1 MQKGKRERARLTWA
15 STCIWSVILVA
26 RRSCF
31 PRSFLSCSI
40 SSSSWSCIFSRS
52 SWLRFKTTAITL
64 KYLHRPNPLFR
75 EVFGFQWDFP
85 LIIGIFLCIFGFF
98 ITGTDSKNPLLK
110 NAQVVLLSV
119 FYPFCPWNKD
129 LNTLV
134 LIILQVLSSFLITRL
149 RWPLTWH
156 GAFCLYTLILCLTFR
171 FTWV

>member
-52 SWLRFKTTAITL
+52 SWLRFKTNSYHIKISSSTKPFVQGGVWIS
-64 KYLHRPNPLFR
+64 
-75 EVFGFQWDFP
+75 VGFSIDYWH
-85 LIIGIFLCIFGFF
+85 IFMHFWGFYNRNRF
-98 ITGTDSKNPLLK
+98 PLLK
-110 NAQVVLLSV
+110 NAQAVLLSV

-156 GAFCLYTLILCLTFR
+156 GAFCSYTLILCLTFR